1 MTLAIFTL
9 LMLLGM
15 PIAFVLLAATL
26 AFVVNTGNYRV
37 LESLPQVLF
46 GSLEVFDLLAI
57 PLFILL
63 GEIMN
68 EGGIT
73 RRIIE
78 AARAWFSWIPHSI
91 AYVSLTSNLMLA
103 SIMGSATAQIAIMSR
118 VMTPELERDG
128 YDKGFAA
135 ALTAGAGLLGPIIP
149 PSMIFI
155 IYGVIAQVSIGAM
168 FMGGIVPGLVLFV
181 LISGL
186 IALIARRARQA
197 PKEER
202 ATVDRW
208 LATRNALLTL
218 CIPLV
223 IVGGIAFG
231 IVTPTES
238 AAAATL
244 LALII
249 GGLLFRDL
257 KLSSLPGVLQRTA
270 RNTAIVLF
278 LIAAAKAFGWVLVYN
293 QIPQQVAGLMQGA
306 TESPLIF
313 MLLVFV
319 MLIVVGMVLDGIA
332 ALIILVPIL
341 LPVAQTTYGIDPIH
355 FGIVT
360 CMTLTLGLLTPPVG
374 AGLYVASAISNVSL
388 QRITLWIMPFIL
400 AACLVI
406 LLIIFNP
413 WLVAVFR

>member
-1 MTLAIFTL
+1 MTLAVFIL

-15 PIAFVLLAATL
+15 PIAFVLLASTF
-26 AFVVNTGNYRV
+26 AFVINTGNYRI
-37 LESLPQVLF
+37 LEGLPQVLF

-68 EGGIT
+68 EDGIT
-73 RRIIE
+73 RRIIQ
-78 AARAWFSWIPHSI
+78 AARSWFAWLPHSI
-91 AYVSLTSNLMLA
+91 AYVSLSSNLMLA

-118 VMTPELERDG
+118 VMTPELEKDG
-128 YDKGFAA
+128 YDRGFAA

-186 IALIARRARQA
+186 IALVARRAHKK
-197 PKEER
+197 PKHER
-202 ATVDRW
+202 ETINRW
-208 LATRNALLTL
+208 HATRSALITL
-218 CIPLV
+218 SIPVV

-231 IVTPTES
+231 VVTPTES

-244 LALII
+244 MALII
-249 GGLLFRDL
+249 GGLVFREL
-257 KLSSLPGVLQRTA
+257 KWGQLPGVLQRTA

-306 TESPLIF
+306 TESPLVF

-341 LPVAQTTYGIDPIH
+341 LPVAQQSYGIDPIH

-360 CMTLTLGLLTPPVG
+360 CMTLSLGLLTPPVG
-374 AGLYVASAISNVSL
+374 AGLYVASAISDVSL
-388 QRITLWIMPFIL
+388 PRITRWIMPFVL

-406 LLIIFNP
+406 LVTIFNP
-413 WLVAVFR
+413 WLVSVFR

>member
-1 MTLAIFTL
+1 MTLAAFLL

-15 PIAFVLLAATL
+15 PIAFVLLGATFTFII
-26 AFVVNTGNYRV
+26 ASGNYRL
-37 LESLPQVLF
+37 LENLPQVIF

-73 RRIIE
+73 RRIIT
-78 AARAWFSWIPHSI
+78 AARAWFAWIPHSI

-118 VMTPELERDG
+118 VMTPEMERDG
-128 YDKGFAA
+128 YDKGFSA

-149 PSMIFI
+149 PSMVFI
-155 IYGVIAQVSIGAM
+155 IYGVIAQVSIGDM
-168 FMGGIVPGLVLFV
+168 FMGGIIPGLVLFV

-186 IALIARRARQA
+186 IALIAPRARKA
-197 PKEER
+197 PRDKPPR
-202 ATVDRW
+202 IPLW
-208 LATRNALLTL
+208 GATRGALITL
-218 CIPLV
+218 SIPLV

-244 LALII
+244 MALII
-249 GGLLFRDL
+249 GALFFRELKWGQFPGLL
-257 KLSSLPGVLQRTA
+257 GRTA

-293 QIPQQVAGLMQGA
+293 QVPQQVAGLMQGA
-306 TESPLIF
+306 TESPVGF

-319 MLIVVGMVLDGIA
+319 MLILVGMVLDGIA

-341 LPVAQTTYGIDPIH
+341 LPVAQQSYGIDPIH
-355 FGIVT
+355 FGIIT
-360 CMTLTLGLLTPPVG
+360 CMTLSLGLLTPPVG

-388 QRITLWIMPFIL
+388 PQITKWILPFVA

-406 LLIIFNP
+406 LGVIFNP
-413 WLVAVFR
+413 WVLGIFL